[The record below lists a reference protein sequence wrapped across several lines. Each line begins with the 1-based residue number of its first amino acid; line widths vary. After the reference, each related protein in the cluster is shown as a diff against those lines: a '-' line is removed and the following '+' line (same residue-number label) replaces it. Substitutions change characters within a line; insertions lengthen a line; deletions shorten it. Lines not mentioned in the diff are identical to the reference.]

1 MLVPPNQIS
10 FLVILGG
17 QYLISLCI
25 NLLSS
30 SYNVTLKG
38 PVTRGNLLPWHVPAT
53 SRLVW
58 HVCFYAIRCHNL
70 SQPLIAWIQMSL
82 NSCDTSQRQ
91 NIARTFRP
99 LVWHALA
106 TCHCDKSVNK
116 PITGLPCD
124 HRPWEKGLGTCRSDK
139 SPRVTCMW
147 FSHWDMLLRQVTSC
161 DRTLKVQIYKLIVLS
176 CHTCELE

>member
-1 MLVPPNQIS
+1 MLVSPNQIS

-38 PVTRGNLLPWHVPAT
+38 PVTRGDLLPWHIPAT

-58 HVCFYAIRCHNL
+58 HVCFYAIRCHDL
-70 SQPLIAWIQMSL
+70 LQPLVAWIQMSL
-82 NSCDTSQRQ
+82 NSCDKMSH
-91 NIARTFRP
+91 TFRP

-116 PITGLPCD
+116 PIAGLPCD
-124 HRPWEKGLGTCRSDK
+124 CRPWEKGLGTVVCHVCDFVAGTCCCDK
-139 SPRVTCMW
+139 SPHVTGP
-147 FSHWDMLLRQVTSC
+147 
-161 DRTLKVQIYKLIVLS
+161 
-176 CHTCELE
+176 